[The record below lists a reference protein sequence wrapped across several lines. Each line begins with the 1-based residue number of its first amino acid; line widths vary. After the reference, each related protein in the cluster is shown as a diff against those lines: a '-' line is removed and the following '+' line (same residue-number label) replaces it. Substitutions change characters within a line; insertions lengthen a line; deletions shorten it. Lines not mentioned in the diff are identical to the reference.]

1 MLRRV
6 PLPNSLKGLFF
17 RGLKVLRH
25 NIQKI
30 EIKFNKLNKL
40 NL

>member
-1 MLRRV
+1 MLKLV
-6 PLPNSLKGLFF
+6 PVLNSLKGVLF
-17 RGLKVLRH
+17 RSLKVLRR

-30 EIKFNKLNKL
+30 EIKFNKQNAL

>member
-1 MLRRV
+1 MLRPI
-6 PLPNSLKGLFF
+6 PLPNSRKGMFF
-17 RGLKVLRH
+17 RGLKVLRR

-30 EIKFNKLNKL
+30 EIKFYKQNAL